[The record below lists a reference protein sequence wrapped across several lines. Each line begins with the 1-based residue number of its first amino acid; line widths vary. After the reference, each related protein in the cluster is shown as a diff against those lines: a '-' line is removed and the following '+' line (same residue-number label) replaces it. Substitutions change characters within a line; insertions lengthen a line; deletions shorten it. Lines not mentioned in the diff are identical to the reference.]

1 MITQLTN
8 TTSREIMSTLLN
20 ERRALGPASGMVFTL
35 IVVTPPQHL
44 VTAFS
49 AALEAGRAHPSRII
63 VLSVSDSDESGVD
76 ADLHFGESIPGDLMV
91 LRFKGDLVAHADSV
105 VLPLLLPDSPTVVWW
120 PYKAPADLSKDPIGS
135 LATRR
140 VTDAATAPDPVAEL
154 HRRANSHVPGNTDLT
169 WTRLTPWRALLAAA
183 LDQYRCAPTGVE
195 IESEADSATAALLA
209 SWLQLRLGVPVSIQT
224 SEGPSIT
231 AVRLKT
237 QSGDVAIVREDGF
250 MASYIVP
257 EQVNRSVALKRRG
270 VTQLITEELQRMDPD
285 EVFDEV
291 LANLAKES

>member
-8 TTSREIMSTLLN
+8 TNAREITSALLT
-20 ERRALGPASGMVFTL
+20 EHRAVGPASGMVFTL
-35 IVVTPPQHL
+35 LVSTPPEHL
-44 VTAFS
+44 VPAFS

-63 VLSVSDSDESGVD
+63 VISNTDGPGSGVD

-120 PYKAPADLSKDPIGS
+120 PYDAPADLSEDPIGR

-140 VTDAATAPDPVAEL
+140 VTDA
-154 HRRANSHVPGNTDLT
+154 SNTDNPIAQLKCRADLHT
-169 WTRLTPWRALLAAA
+169 PGDTDLAWTRLTPWRALLAAA
-183 LDQYRCAPTGVE
+183 LDQYPCSPTEAIIETEPQNAP
-195 IESEADSATAALLA
+195 AALMG
-209 SWLQLRLGVPVSIQT
+209 SWLGLKLQVPVREEPSA
-224 SEGPSIT
+224 GPGIT
-231 AVRLKT
+231 AVRLRT
-237 QSGDVAIVREDGF
+237 TGGELAIVREDGF

-257 EQVNRSVALKRRG
+257 GQVTRSVALKRRG
-270 VTQLITEELQRMDPD
+270 MTQLITEELQRMDPD

-291 LANLAKES
+291 IANLAKEA